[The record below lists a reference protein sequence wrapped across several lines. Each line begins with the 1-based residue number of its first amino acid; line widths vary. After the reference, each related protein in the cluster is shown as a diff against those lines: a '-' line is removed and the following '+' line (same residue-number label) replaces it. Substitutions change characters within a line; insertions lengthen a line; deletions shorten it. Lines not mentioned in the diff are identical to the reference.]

1 MAMWPDARRPFRLV
15 KAELCK
21 PTVLAFY
28 TPDASSHGLGAVLQQ
43 KTGGEWKPVAYASR
57 SMSDTEKRYAQI
69 EKGAL
74 ATVWACDKFAT
85 YIVGLKFHI
94 ETDHKPL
101 VSLLGSKHLD
111 ALPSRILRFQLRLAR
126 FDYTIQHVP
135 GKLLC
140 TADALSRALGPIT
153 KADQQLEEEAE
164 YIMVVSVK
172 HLPAGQD
179 LLQTMASGTLLAAHI
194 PPKVM
199 VLLREWS
206 KLWKIFCQDP
216 YLAILTY
223 WSTQLQWCGL
233 SPAQLLM
240 VRQLHTNLPQSSKNS
255 WNQHGHTYMHSENKT
270 RSLSPIKGQFWQA
283 SQGPLTPYR
292 FHSRQKFGSPLIGV
306 NQLPVW

>member
-74 ATVWACDKFAT
+74 ATVWACDKFAS

-101 VSLLGSKHLD
+101 VPLLGSKHLD

-153 KADQQLEEEAE
+153 KADQQLEEKVE

-199 VLLREWS
+199 VLLRERS
-206 KLWKIFCQDP
+206 KL
-216 YLAILTY
+216 
-223 WSTQLQWCGL
+223 
-233 SPAQLLM
+233 
-240 VRQLHTNLPQSSKNS
+240 
-255 WNQHGHTYMHSENKT
+255 
-270 RSLSPIKGQFWQA
+270 
-283 SQGPLTPYR
+283 
-292 FHSRQKFGSPLIGV
+292 
-306 NQLPVW
+306 